1 MPDQEREQRNRSA
14 VSTVSAAVRTG
25 KAVSNITKG
34 AAAGGIYGAAV
45 AAAGSVKKWIV
56 PLLALLFL
64 PVVLV
69 SMLPSIIFG
78 PVFSDGSARK
88 SGISDDSVLDQNLRE
103 LNEQISGVLSA
114 GLTQTI
120 SDIEE
125 DYLSSGCDD
134 YEINNPYGS
143 DIRFNANSFI
153 SLYCAGKN
161 ADSASISASD
171 LVSVLLASKE
181 KLYSYTYED
190 EERTVD
196 GEIDEETGEAEQIE
210 ITVRVYT
217 IQYNGEMYFSDEV
230 FRLDDKQKALASEY
244 TKNLTFFLNDGCY
257 QVIPASEF
265 SDPDYC
271 YDGVVFADGQTEV
284 VYYNQYDER
293 WRDLPYGTD
302 NIGGYACGPTSM
314 AIVISSL
321 TDETVDPPTM
331 ARWAYENGHWCS
343 GSGSYRSVVSGACE
357 AWGLSVSKCPRE
369 DPQKLIDALAG
380 GNLVVAIMGPGH
392 FTKGGHYIV
401 LRGVTSGG
409 KILVADP
416 ASYTRSEQ
424 EWDLAIITA
433 EASWYSQSDP
443 PFWIIG
449 S

>member
-14 VSTVSAAVRTG
+14 VSSVSAAVRTG

-88 SGISDDSVLDQNLRE
+88 SGISDD
-103 LNEQISGVLSA
+103 
-114 GLTQTI
+114 
-120 SDIEE
+120 DIEK
-125 DYLSSGCDD
+125 DYLSSDCDD

-171 LVSVLLASKE
+171 LVSLLLASKE

-190 EERTVD
+190 EERIVD

-244 TKNLTFFLNDGCY
+244 TKNLTLFLNDGCY

-271 YDGVVFADGQTEV
+271 YDGVVFADEQTEV
-284 VYYNQYDER
+284 DYYIKYDER
-293 WRDLPYGTD
+293 CRDLPYGTD

-331 ARWAYENGHWCS
+331 ARWAYEKGHWCS

-380 GNLVVAIMGPGH
+380 GKLVVAIMGPGH

-416 ASYTRSEQ
+416 ASYARSEQ